1 MKETKRGNFMQVEEE
16 NYTFEDE
23 KAAQPEE
30 KQTRKRKTNAEKLSD
45 LRERMSR
52 KQAEINQLEQ
62 EIEWLEK
69 SPEERREEKRR
80 LDTKCKIIAGAV
92 ALRLY
97 KDASREFTRENFEN
111 DVLEATDDA
120 LETGYFR
127 KVFHA

>member
-1 MKETKRGNFMQVEEE
+1 MKETKNGYFVKMESSNS
-16 NYTFEDE
+16 EDT
-23 KAAQPEE
+23 KAAPAEE
-30 KQTRKRKTNAEKLSD
+30 KQTRKRKTYEEKLSD
-45 LRERMSR
+45 LREKMSK
-52 KQAEINQLEQ
+52 KQAEIDQLEQ

-127 KVFHA
+127 KIFHA